1 MEEKQIHRC
10 ECDQDSRGNMNPGTM
25 YGPEERK
32 AMRHAP
38 GECPGDYGVKLYQR
52 GDRQLWLCSC
62 CNLGRD
68 IEIV

>member
-32 AMRHAP
+32 AMRRTRRVNAL
-38 GECPGDYGVKLYQR
+38 EMR
-52 GDRQLWLCSC
+52 
-62 CNLGRD
+62 
-68 IEIV
+68 